1 MLLLPLLQFAFL
13 SLQRWSICFIHRSSS
28 WGAVIQGFFCNPHMG
43 LENVGS
49 RKTMNLG
56 IDLER
61 KGMNLADAMFY
72 I

>member
-1 MLLLPLLQFAFL
+1 MFCYHCCNLPSYHCKDRVSVSFTP
-13 SLQRWSICFIHRSSS
+13 SSS

-56 IDLER
+56 VDLER
-61 KGMNLADAMFY
+61 RGMNLADAMFY
-72 I
+72 V

>member
-1 MLLLPLLQFAFL
+1 MPLLPLLQFAFL
-13 SLQRWSICFIHRSSS
+13 SLQRWSICLIHASSS
-28 WGAVIQGFFCNPHMG
+28 WGAGIQGFFCNPHMG